1 MTSVPPAPD
10 GLTSR
15 DFPVLW
21 PVLTRW
27 ADNDMFGHLNNA
39 VYYQL
44 FDTAINGWI
53 QTNVELD
60 PVTTTAQGI
69 VAESGC
75 RYFSELHFPQRL
87 VIGLAVTRLGRS
99 SVTYRLGVFRA
110 AEELAGEEPQ
120 AVAALGHWVH
130 VYVDRTSR
138 RPVPVPDAIR
148 SLLST
153 ACVSQSASAV
163 PRYASAMPVLSKTVE
178 VAASAASILA
188 IVADFEAYPQW
199 NEEIKGLWVLAR
211 YDDGRPSQLR
221 LDAAYEAIEDTLIQ
235 AVYYPG
241 ANQIQTVMQ
250 QGDLFAK
257 QEQLFSVVETGA
269 TSLLTVDMD
278 VEPSM
283 PIPAPMVKTLVGNV
297 LDYLAENLKKRAEE
311 LASSS

>member
-15 DFPVLW
+15 DFPVHW

-60 PVTTTAQGI
+60 PVATTAQGI

-75 RYFSELHFPQRL
+75 RYFAELHFPERL
-87 VIGLAVTRLGRS
+87 VVGVAVTRLGRS

-110 AEELAGEEPQ
+110 DEEPQ

-130 VYVDRTSR
+130 VYIDRTSR

-153 ACVSQSASAV
+153 ACVS
-163 PRYASAMPVLSKTVE
+163 
-178 VAASAASILA
+178 
-188 IVADFEAYPQW
+188 
-199 NEEIKGLWVLAR
+199 
-211 YDDGRPSQLR
+211 
-221 LDAAYEAIEDTLIQ
+221 
-235 AVYYPG
+235 
-241 ANQIQTVMQ
+241 
-250 QGDLFAK
+250 
-257 QEQLFSVVETGA
+257 
-269 TSLLTVDMD
+269 
-278 VEPSM
+278 
-283 PIPAPMVKTLVGNV
+283 
-297 LDYLAENLKKRAEE
+297 
-311 LASSS
+311 